1 MIGLNMIGLNMIAPN
16 MNALSMKARHM
27 KALGMNVFRSLH
39 RATRIQAARAVAH
52 RVALLLLLAALPAHA
67 HAFGL
72 DELQTQLRATPI
84 VRGHFVQ
91 QKFLRSLPQP
101 LTSRGDFT
109 LAAGK
114 GLLWLLRTP
123 IAQDLRINANG
134 IARRDESGAW
144 QALPQQ
150 TGSGRENRL
159 FLAVLAGDTKGL
171 QENFD
176 LTLTGQASAW
186 QLLLTPRSAL
196 LRQIFDNIQ
205 INGGK
210 LVDRIELRETQ
221 GDRSVLQM
229 TDAAPADALTPEEQ
243 RAFSN

>member
-1 MIGLNMIGLNMIAPN
+1 
-16 MNALSMKARHM
+16 
-27 KALGMNVFRSLH
+27 
-39 RATRIQAARAVAH
+39 Q
-52 RVALLLLLAALPAHA
+52 
-67 HAFGL
+67 
-72 DELQTQLRATPI
+72 
-84 VRGHFVQ
+84 
-91 QKFLRSLPQP
+91 
-101 LTSRGDFT
+101 
-109 LAAGK
+109 

-134 IARRDESGAW
+134 ISRRDESGAW

-159 FLAVLAGDTKGL
+159 FLSVLAGDTRAL

-176 LTLTGQASAW
+176 LALTGEANAW

-205 INGGK
+205 INGGQ

-229 TDAAPADALTPEEQ
+229 TEATPSKTLTPEEQ
-243 RAFSN
+243 RAFAD

>member
-1 MIGLNMIGLNMIAPN
+1 MTMAFL
-16 MNALSMKARHM
+16 KT
-27 KALGMNVFRSLH
+27 
-39 RATRIQAARAVAH
+39 ATR
-52 RVALLLLLAALPAHA
+52 LFLLLALTALPWTAR
-67 HAFGL
+67 AFDL
-72 DELQTQLRATPI
+72 NDLQAQLRATPV

-134 IARRDESGAW
+134 ISRRDESGAW

-159 FLAVLAGDTKGL
+159 FLSVLAGDTSGL

-176 LTLTGQASAW
+176 LALTGQADAW

-196 LRQIFDNIQ
+196 LRQIFDTIQ

-229 TDAAPADALTPEEQ
+229 TGAAAADRLTPEEQ
-243 RAFSN
+243 RAFSD

>member
-1 MIGLNMIGLNMIAPN
+1 MSMLNIN
-16 MNALSMKARHM
+16 
-27 KALGMNVFRSLH
+27 ALGMNVFRSLH
-39 RATRIQAARAVAH
+39 RATWIQATRTVAH
-52 RVALLLLLAALPAHA
+52 RMALLLLLAALPAHA

-72 DELQTQLRATPI
+72 DDLQAQLRATPI

-123 IAQDLRINANG
+123 IAQDLRINAKG

-150 TGSGRENRL
+150 TGSSRENRL

-176 LTLTGQASAW
+176 LTLTGQAGAW

-243 RAFSN
+243 RAFAD

>member
-1 MIGLNMIGLNMIAPN
+1 
-16 MNALSMKARHM
+16 MNA
-27 KALGMNVFRSLH
+27 MNPLKC
-39 RATRIQAARAVAH
+39 ATRPG
-52 RVALLLLLAALPAHA
+52 LLSAFLQRLLMLLALVILPWTA
-67 HAFGL
+67 HAFDL
-72 DELQTQLRATPI
+72 NDLQAQLRATPV

-123 IAQDLRINANG
+123 IAQDLRISANG
-134 IARRDESGAW
+134 ISRRDESGAW

-159 FLAVLAGDTKGL
+159 FLSVLAGDTRAL

-176 LTLTGQASAW
+176 LALTGDANAW

-205 INGGK
+205 INGGQ

-229 TDAAPADALTPEEQ
+229 TDAAPSKALTPEEQ
-243 RAFSN
+243 RAFTD

>member
-1 MIGLNMIGLNMIAPN
+1 
-16 MNALSMKARHM
+16 MKRLPM
-27 KALGMNVFRSLH
+27 L
-39 RATRIQAARAVAH
+39 AARLCAMLAL
-52 RVALLLLLAALPAHA
+52 ALLSWNAGAFELA
-67 HAFGL
+67 
-72 DELQTQLRATPI
+72 DLQKQLRAAPV

-123 IAQDLRINANG
+123 IAQNLRIDASG
-134 IARRDESGAW
+134 ISRRDETGKW
-144 QALPQQ
+144 QALPQRA
-150 TGSGRENRL
+150 GAGRENQL
-159 FLAVLAGDTKGL
+159 FLSVLAGDTTGL

-176 LTLTGQASAW
+176 VELSGEPNAW
-186 QLLLTPRSAL
+186 QLALTPKSAL
-196 LRQIFDNIQ
+196 LRQIFDI
-205 INGGK
+205 IRIDGST

-229 TDAAPADALTPEEQ
+229 TDAVAGQALTDEEQ
-243 RAFSN
+243 RAFAD

>member
-1 MIGLNMIGLNMIAPN
+1 MTRRLVFIRRLC
-16 MNALSMKARHM
+16 ALL
-27 KALGMNVFRSLH
+27 ALALLPL
-39 RATRIQAARAVAH
+39 AARAFD
-52 RVALLLLLAALPAHA
+52 LA
-67 HAFGL
+67 
-72 DELQTQLRATPI
+72 DLQTQLNATPV

-123 IAQDLRINANG
+123 IAQDLRIDARG
-134 IARRDESGAW
+134 ISRRDEAGKW
-144 QALPQQ
+144 QALPQHS
-150 TGSGRENRL
+150 GAGRENRL
-159 FLAVLAGDTKGL
+159 FLSVLAGDTAGL
-171 QENFD
+171 RENFD
-176 LTLTGQASAW
+176 LALTGDANAW
-186 QLLLTPRSAL
+186 QLLLTPRSVL

-229 TDAAPADALTPEEQ
+229 TDAQAAQALTAEEQ
-243 RAFSN
+243 RAFAD

>member
-1 MIGLNMIGLNMIAPN
+1 
-16 MNALSMKARHM
+16 MKAPAAKSFALRLKHGLKRGLTLARHA
-27 KALGMNVFRSLH
+27 ALRQL
-39 RATRIQAARAVAH
+39 QW
-52 RVALLLLLAALPAHA
+52 LLLLLIALPWTA
-67 HAFGL
+67 HAFSL
-72 DELQTQLRATPI
+72 DDLQAQLRATPV
-84 VRGHFVQ
+84 VRGHFIQ

-123 IAQDLRINANG
+123 IAQDLRIDAGG
-134 IARRDESGAW
+134 ISRRDESGAW

-159 FLAVLAGDTKGL
+159 FLSVLAGDTKDL
-171 QENFD
+171 QDNFD
-176 LTLTGQASAW
+176 LALTGDAAAW
-186 QLLLTPRSAL
+186 QLMLTPRSAL

-210 LVDRIELRETQ
+210 LVDRIELRESQ

-229 TDAAPADALTPEEQ
+229 TDAVAADALTSEEQ
-243 RAFSN
+243 RAFSH

>member
-1 MIGLNMIGLNMIAPN
+1 MIAPN
-16 MNALSMKARHM
+16 INALSMKARHM

-39 RATRIQAARAVAH
+39 PATHIQAARAVAH

-72 DELQTQLRATPI
+72 DDLQTQLRATPI

-123 IAQDLRINANG
+123 IAQDLRINAKG

-150 TGSGRENRL
+150 TGSSRENQL

-176 LTLTGQASAW
+176 LTLTGQADAW

-229 TDAAPADALTPEEQ
+229 TDAAAADALTAEEQ
-243 RAFSN
+243 RAFSD

>member
-1 MIGLNMIGLNMIAPN
+1 
-16 MNALSMKARHM
+16 MNALTS
-27 KALGMNVFRSLH
+27 
-39 RATRIQAARAVAH
+39 TRIATGARSASAWAW
-52 RVALLLLLAALPAHA
+52 RAALLLLLATLPWTAR
-67 HAFGL
+67 AFGL
-72 DELQTQLRATPI
+72 AELEAQLRATPV
-84 VRGHFVQ
+84 VRGQFVQ

-114 GLLWLLRTP
+114 GLLWRLRTP
-123 IAQDLRINANG
+123 IAQDLRIDASG
-134 IARRDESGAW
+134 ISRRDESGAW

-159 FLAVLAGDTKGL
+159 FLSVLAGDTQGL

-176 LTLTGQASAW
+176 LALTGEANAW
-186 QLLLTPRSAL
+186 QLMLTPRSAL

-229 TDAAPADALTPEEQ
+229 TDAAAADALNAEEQ
-243 RAFSN
+243 RAFSH

>member
-1 MIGLNMIGLNMIAPN
+1 MSCLNTLSRLNIFQRLN
-16 MNALSMKARHM
+16 LSQR
-27 KALGMNVFRSLH
+27 LNRFLC
-39 RATRIQAARAVAH
+39 
-52 RVALLLLLAALPAHA
+52 LLTLAMLPFTAS
-67 HAFGL
+67 AFDL
-72 DELQTQLRATPI
+72 NDLQTQLRATPI
-84 VRGHFVQ
+84 VRGQFVQ

-134 IARRDESGAW
+134 ISRRDESGAW
-144 QALPQQ
+144 QALPQH
-150 TGSGRENRL
+150 TGAGRENQL
-159 FLAVLAGDTKGL
+159 FLSVLAGDTRGL

-176 LTLTGQASAW
+176 LTLTGEAKAW
-186 QLLLTPRSAL
+186 QLTLTPRSAL
-196 LRQIFDNIQ
+196 LKQIFNTIQ
-205 INGGK
+205 IDGAA

-229 TDAAPADALTPEEQ
+229 TGAVAADALTPEEQ
-243 RAFSN
+243 RAFAE